1 MKKKLVNKLK
11 EILDATQELTTA
23 EGIAYSLSLITR
35 RKRMGTKKAVK
46 KSVKKTVKAKK
57 KITRKAKKA

>member
-35 RKRMGTKKAVK
+35 RKRMGTKKTTK
-46 KSVKKTVKAKK
+46 KAIKKTVKGKK
-57 KITRKAKKA
+57 VVARKSKKA